1 MNLQK
6 PKHLGIA
13 LMALLGI
20 TFIFILL
27 TLFHQHRQA
36 QRITETVDVI
46 LGTRPDYQVIEN
58 TLSNLHLLEND
69 LRQYI
74 NLKEQVYLESYQLSL
89 ASLERQISNINDH
102 LNRHNEKLENAGST
116 SAALLSLKNDL
127 GKEMLVVRNRLDELI
142 DSLGNMPA
150 LGAYSIQEVPMRF
163 DKKDAMASIL
173 NDTLILRDTLK
184 RRNFIGR
191 LTDAFKDEGDKTKEQ
206 YIVLTKESLEY
217 FIVDKSV
224 DQILKKVNEVYA
236 SNVRS
241 LLLKRNEL
249 QKLEQSLLQTNR
261 DLMREIQDLLGKA
274 RNMETLIA
282 DSRLETGI
290 DQLNTGTF
298 QLMKLNR
305 IIAIMLLLII
315 FIMAWFLV
323 KNIRYEQ
330 QLLESKEKAIAIADE
345 RSNFL
350 ASMSHEIRTPL
361 NSIVGFTDLLA
372 RTDLNK
378 EQEEMLDAAKVS
390 AKVLLSMVNDIL
402 DIGKLEN
409 GKFKPR
415 ELPFKPIEVLSYVI
429 NTINLQARVKQLP
442 IVLKSN
448 FEEQLE
454 VIGDD
459 LLLRQILLNLLSNA
473 VKFTQE
479 GRIDVEANLNT
490 LKGKTYIT
498 YIVRDT
504 GSGIPND
511 KIKHL
516 FTKYFSSDTDK
527 QVGGTGLGLYI
538 CKLMAENLKGEINV
552 HSEYGKG
559 SVFEVIVPYQLVS
572 KQPQH
577 TETNTLNG
585 NVRHHTTTIEGKI
598 SKKSF
603 VEARTFL
610 VVDDN
615 PLNIKLMSLLI
626 KKWGANM
633 IAASDGIEALE
644 KLKKEKVDLILT
656 DIMMPNLDGF
666 GLAESVKSSPNG
678 IAHLP
683 IIALTADVL
692 ADKSKD
698 SKFNIFEAVVT
709 KPINEEE
716 LFFKLVAVLT
726 QSEIRNNFSSRN

>member
-6 PKHLGIA
+6 PKHIGIA

-20 TFIFILL
+20 TFIFILI
-27 TLFHQHRQA
+27 TLYHQHRQA
-36 QRITETVDVI
+36 LRLTDTVDVI
-46 LGTRPDYQVIEN
+46 LGTRPKYEVIEN
-58 TLSNLHLLEND
+58 TLSNLYKLEND
-69 LRQYI
+69 LRLYI
-74 NLKEQVYLESYQLSL
+74 NLKEQSYLQAYQLSL
-89 ASLERQISNINDH
+89 ATLERQIGNVNDH
-102 LNRHNEKLENAGST
+102 LNRHNHNLEGTGST
-116 SAALLSLKNDL
+116 SEALLSLKKEL
-127 GKEMLVVRNRLDELI
+127 GKEMVIVQAKLDGLI
-142 DSLGNMPA
+142 DSLNKLPS
-150 LGAYSIQEVPMRF
+150 LETYSINSIPLKV

-173 NDTLILRDTLK
+173 NDTLILKDTLK

-191 LTDAFKDEGDKTKEQ
+191 LTDVFKDDSDKVNDQ

-224 DQILKKVNEVYA
+224 DQILKKANAVYA
-236 SNVRS
+236 SNVQKLIDQREQLQKIEES
-241 LLLKRNEL
+241 LLKTNSEL
-249 QKLEQSLLQTNR
+249 VQ
-261 DLMREIQDLLGKA
+261 EIQGLMGKA
-274 RNMETLIA
+274 RNMETLVS
-282 DSRLETGI
+282 DNRLESGI
-290 DQLNTGTF
+290 AQLNSGTF

-315 FIMAWFLV
+315 LIMAWFLI
-323 KNIRYEQ
+323 KNIKYEQ

-372 RTDLNK
+372 RTELNK

-415 ELPFKPIEVLSYVI
+415 EIPFKPVEVLNYVVH
-429 NTINLQARVKQLP
+429 TINLQARVKQLP
-442 IVLKSN
+442 ITFKCN

-459 LLLRQILLNLLSNA
+459 LLLRQIVLNLLSNA

-490 LKGKTYIT
+490 VKGKSYIT
-498 YIVRDT
+498 YTVRDT

-559 SVFEVIVPYQLVS
+559 SVFEVIVPYQIVAKNL
-572 KQPQH
+572 Q
-577 TETNTLNG
+577 NTDIRHLNG
-585 NVRHHTTTIEGKI
+585 HHKKSLNTISGKLI
-598 SKKSF
+598 KKSF
-603 VEARTFL
+603 VEEKTFL

-615 PLNIKLMSLLI
+615 PLNIKLMYLLV

-633 IAASDGIEALE
+633 ISASDGLEALD
-644 KLKKEKVDLILT
+644 KLKTDKVDLIMT

-666 GLAESVKSSPNG
+666 GLAEAIKSSQNG
-678 IAHLP
+678 ISQLP
-683 IIALTADVL
+683 IIALTADIL
-692 ADKSKD
+692 TDKSKD
-698 SKFNIFEAVVT
+698 SKYNIFETVVT

-716 LFFKLVAVLT
+716 LYFKLVAVLS
-726 QSEIRNNFSSRN
+726 QVEAKSDYSNHN